1 MKKLLILFFLAA
13 MCVPGYG
20 SILVYKTSK
29 TATVVDFAGH
39 SVAKVA
45 EKGYL
50 VFDVNLATQTVN
62 DAQQVAYVAK
72 ENVPRVFVVSVVL
85 YDDVPGYIF
94 ADYWYG
100 NTGAVLSGKT
110 SDGKVVGLAGQK
122 IAKILK
128 GQMLAFSDDLGW
140 GTMNATLDIKLTKK
154 YVNDD
159 IDYVVYDLRGIIC
172 ALYGCKPPDLTPPEP
187 NPMTWASEP
196 NAISDTEITMTATTA
211 TDAASPPVQY
221 YFTNVTDANHDSG
234 WQSSATYQDT
244 GLTPNTTYTYNV
256 KARDNALVPNI
267 TAASA
272 DANATTLAGTT
283 PP

>member
-1 MKKLLILFFLAA
+1 MKKLLVLFFAAA
-13 MCVPGYG
+13 MCVPSYG

-50 VFDVNLATQTVN
+50 VLDINLATQTVN
-62 DAQQVAYVAK
+62 TAQQVAYVAK
-72 ENVPRVFVVSVVL
+72 ENVPRVFAVTVVL
-85 YDDVPGYIF
+85 YDDVPGHIF
-94 ADYWYG
+94 ADYGYG

-110 SDGKVVGLAGQK
+110 TDGKVVGLAGQK

-140 GTMNATLDIKLTKK
+140 GTLSATLDIKLTKT

-159 IDYVVYDLRGIIC
+159 IADVVF
-172 ALYGCKPPDLTPPEP
+172 ALIPHPCHELDCLDLTPPEP
-187 NPMTWASEP
+187 NPMTWAIAP
-196 NAISDTEITMTATTA
+196 MAISDTQITMTATTA
-211 TDAASPPVQY
+211 TDADSPPVKY
-221 YFTNVTDANHDSG
+221 YFTNVTDANHSSG
-234 WQSSATYQDT
+234 WQISTTYIDT
-244 GLTPNTTYTYNV
+244 GLTPNTTYIYHV
-256 KARDNALVPNI
+256 RARDTALIPNI

-272 DANATTLAGTT
+272 DANATTL
-283 PP
+283 P

>member
-1 MKKLLILFFLAA
+1 MKKLLILFFVAA
-13 MCVPGYG
+13 MCVPCCG

-29 TATVVDFAGH
+29 TAAVVDFAGH

-72 ENVPRVFVVSVVL
+72 ENVPRVFAVTVVL

-122 IAKILK
+122 IAKTLK

-140 GTMNATLDIKLTKK
+140 GTMSATLDTKRTK
-154 YVNDD
+154 AANDAEED
-159 IDYVVYDLRGIIC
+159 ITDVVC
-172 ALYGCKPPDLTPPEP
+172 ALLPIHYGGCGHEDWTPPEP

-211 TDAASPPVQY
+211 TDADSPPVEY
-221 YFTNVTDANHDSG
+221 YFTNVTDTSHNSG
-234 WQSSATYQDT
+234 WQGSPTFTDT

-256 KARDNALVPNI
+256 KARDNSGRYWLNE

-272 DANATTLAGTT
+272 DANATTL
-283 PP
+283 P